1 MSVQIRKPNIIAN
14 NDREMLEQIRV
25 YLYQMSDQLNW
36 AFDTIE
42 SGGGTSGTVQ
52 VLNTASDEATSAE
65 KAEISF
71 NEIKALII
79 KSADIVE
86 AYYDK
91 ISKKLEGEYTALSQF
106 GDFHQTTKAY
116 LEANPTESLVKFE
129 NIQSIQNTLEKIGQD
144 LDAEIRTNARIKAG
158 LMYYDDNGAP
168 VYGLEI
174 WQKDE
179 FDNDVLVERFARLS
193 ANKLSFYDNN
203 NTEVAYISDY
213 MLYIT
218 HATFIGNVKLGGYKY
233 DTSDGIAHVW
243 EGRN

>member
-1 MSVQIRKPNIIAN
+1 MAVQIRKPNIIAN
-14 NDREMLEQIRV
+14 NEREMLEQIRV

-42 SGGGTSGTVQ
+42 SGTTTNGVQ
-52 VLNTASDEATSAE
+52 LLQPVKEE
-65 KAEISF
+65 KEESKKVETNF

-79 KSADIVE
+79 KSADIVN

-91 ISKKLEGEYTALSQF
+91 ISKKLEGEYSALSDF
-106 GDFHQTTKAY
+106 GDFKQTVSAY
-116 LEANPTESLVKFE
+116 FEANPTEALVKFE
-129 NIQSIQNTLEKIGQD
+129 NLQAINSTLEKIGME
-144 LDAEIRTNARIKAG
+144 LDKVIKTDATIKAG
-158 LMYYDDNGAP
+158 LTGYDEDGAP

-174 WQKDE
+174 WQRNEHGDE
-179 FDNDVLVERFARLS
+179 TVFEQFARLS

-203 NTEVAYISDY
+203 DAEVAYISDY

-218 HATFIGNVKLGGYKY
+218 NAAFVGTVKVGGYKY

-243 EGRN
+243 EGRG